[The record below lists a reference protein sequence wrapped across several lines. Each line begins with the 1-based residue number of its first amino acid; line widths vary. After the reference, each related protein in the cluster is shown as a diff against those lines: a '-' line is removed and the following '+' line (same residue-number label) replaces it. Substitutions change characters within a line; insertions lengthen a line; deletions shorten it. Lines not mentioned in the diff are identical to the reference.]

1 MHRGLSPWSL
11 TAWTAMLAVV
21 AAVLLVWPGLGNAQ
35 GLLPAGATP
44 AALADRSKA
53 LDRAREAMVGVQVTA
68 VDDARSIRS
77 LGRERA
83 GSGVVIERDGLVLT
97 IGYLVLEAESVL
109 LQLDDG
115 RTVPARVLGYDG
127 ASGLGLVQ
135 ALAPLGIAPAPLGR
149 PGALDLQQPLLV
161 ATGGS
166 DAAVST
172 TALAARRAFAGTWEY
187 HLEQALITAPARRD
201 HSGAGLFDD
210 QGRLVGIGS
219 LFLADGR
226 AGGEPTAPA
235 EAGGPANL
243 FVPVD
248 LLPPVLDE
256 LRQRGTTQ
264 ASRRAWLGLN
274 CVELAGALRVVR
286 VTHDSPADVAGL
298 EVGDRI
304 LRIDGAEVH
313 SLAALWQ
320 ALWAGGAE
328 REVVLDIL
336 RQGEAQ
342 AVKVYSVDRLK
353 TLRRPQGI

>member
-1 MHRGLSPWSL
+1 MQRGLSPWSL
-11 TAWTAMLAVV
+11 TLWTVTLAV
-21 AAVLLVWPGLGNAQ
+21 AGAVLLVWPGIGNAQ
-35 GLLPAGATP
+35 AQAEAGLAERSQ
-44 AALADRSKA
+44 ALQ
-53 LDRAREAMVGVQVTA
+53 RAREAMVGVQVTA

-83 GSGVVIERDGLVLT
+83 GSGVVIGADGLVLT
-97 IGYLVLEAESVL
+97 IGYLVLEAESVA

-115 RTVPARVLGYDG
+115 RSVPARVLGYDG

-135 ALAPLGIAPAPLGR
+135 ALAPLGITPVPLGL
-149 PGALDLQQPLLV
+149 PGR
-161 ATGGS
+161 
-166 DAAVST
+166 
-172 TALAARRAFAGTWEY
+172 LAAQEPLMVASGGEDADVSAATLLARRPFAGTWEY
-187 HLEQALITAPARRD
+187 HLDQALVTAPARRD
-201 HSGAGLFDD
+201 QSGAGLFNTR
-210 QGRLVGIGS
+210 GELVGIGS
-219 LFLADGR
+219 LYLADGR
-226 AGGEPTAPA
+226 AGSDGEASVAT
-235 EAGGPANL
+235 GPANL

-248 LLPPVLDE
+248 LLLPVLDE

>member
-1 MHRGLSPWSL
+1 M
-11 TAWTAMLAVV
+11 
-21 AAVLLVWPGLGNAQ
+21 
-35 GLLPAGATP
+35 
-44 AALADRSKA
+44 
-53 LDRAREAMVGVQVTA
+53 
-68 VDDARSIRS
+68 
-77 LGRERA
+77 
-83 GSGVVIERDGLVLT
+83 
-97 IGYLVLEAESVL
+97 
-109 LQLDDG
+109 
-115 RTVPARVLGYDG
+115 
-127 ASGLGLVQ
+127 
-135 ALAPLGIAPAPLGR
+135 
-149 PGALDLQQPLLV
+149 
-161 ATGGS
+161 
-166 DAAVST
+166 
-172 TALAARRAFAGTWEY
+172 
-187 HLEQALITAPARRD
+187 
-201 HSGAGLFDD
+201 
-210 QGRLVGIGS
+210 GIGS
-219 LFLADGR
+219 LYLADGR
-226 AGGEPTAPA
+226 AGSDGEANVAT
-235 EAGGPANL
+235 GPANL

-248 LLPPVLDE
+248 LLLPVLDE

-336 RQGEAQ
+336 RQGESQ